1 MATDFAYKGAPFLI
15 LFHWDFVPLK
25 VMLVRLKQSE
35 KTSSPMAS
43 TLSGITI
50 FVRLEQLENA

>member
-1 MATDFAYKGAPFLI
+1 MATDFAYKGLPFLI
-15 LFHWDFVPLK
+15 LFHLDFVPLK